1 MHIYFLIHPCTL
13 PHTHTPSH
21 PHSTTPTHTH
31 SITPTHTPSHP
42 HTPSYP
48 PTPTLHHT
56 QTLHHTHT
64 HTPSHTYLPHTH
76 RPVNLEVSLPTMESH
91 VDFTAHFPQGCQA
104 ANCLQEKVDLPCTL
118 EFSSSQPVSRTDHIT
133 FSDKTTGKRCVSV
146 CVGQL
151 SHLEDMLCM
160 LVAGV
165 QLLHL

>member
-1 MHIYFLIHPCTL
+1 MHTYTYII
-13 PHTHTPSH
+13 HTHTLAHFLTPVLHHTPPRPHPH
-21 PHSTTPTHTH
+21 PHSLTHTH
-31 SITPTHTPSHP
+31 
-42 HTPSYP
+42 
-48 PTPTLHHT
+48 
-56 QTLHHTHT
+56 
-64 HTPSHTYLPHTH
+64 LPHTH

-118 EFSSSQPVSRTDHIT
+118 EFSSSQPVSRTDYIT

-151 SHLEDMLCM
+151 SHLEDMLYM